1 VQRRLYNPLKIFI
14 LISVAILLCLL
25 RINVRAAPTL
35 EIGDDAPSFTLP
47 DNQDRQRSL
56 GEFKSQWIVLYFYP
70 KDDTP
75 GCTAEA
81 CHFRDDF
88 KLLESLGAQ
97 VVGISV
103 DDSLSHKKFAEKYK
117 LPFPLLSDA
126 SGEVADRYNALNN
139 FLVIKLAKRYTYL
152 INPQGKIAKIY
163 LSVNTSKH
171 SQEIIED
178 LKKLKE

>member
-1 VQRRLYNPLKIFI
+1 MKILI
-14 LISVAILLCLL
+14 LISFAIAFYLF
-25 RINVRAAPTL
+25 RVNVMAAPIL
-35 EIGDDAPSFTLP
+35 KIGDDAPTFTLP
-47 DNQDRQRSL
+47 DSQGNQISL
-56 GEFKSQWIVLYFYP
+56 NDFKGKWIVLYFYP

-75 GCTAEA
+75 GCTTEA

-88 KLLESLGAQ
+88 KLLESLGAK
-97 VVGISV
+97 VIGISI
-103 DDSLSHKKFAEKYK
+103 DDSFSHKKFAEKYN

-126 SGEVADRYNALNN
+126 SGEVASRYGALNN

-163 LSVNTSKH
+163 LSVDTSKH

-178 LKKLKE
+178 LKILK

>member
-1 VQRRLYNPLKIFI
+1 MKIFI
-14 LISVAILLCLL
+14 LISLAIAFYLF
-25 RINVRAAPTL
+25 RVNVMAAPIL
-35 EIGDDAPSFTLP
+35 KIGDDAPSFTLP
-47 DNQDRQRSL
+47 DSQGNQINSND
-56 GEFKSQWIVLYFYP
+56 FKGKWIVLYFYP

-88 KLLESLGAQ
+88 KLLESLGAK
-97 VVGISV
+97 VIGISI
-103 DDSLSHKKFAEKYK
+103 DDSFSHKKFAEKYN

-126 SGEVADRYNALNN
+126 SGEVASRYGALNN

-163 LSVNTSKH
+163 LSVDTSKH
-171 SQEIIED
+171 SQEIIDD
-178 LKKLKE
+178 LKVLKE

>member
-1 VQRRLYNPLKIFI
+1 MKIFI
-14 LISVAILLCLL
+14 VICVGIFIYLF
-25 RINVRAAPTL
+25 RINIMAAPTL
-35 EIGDDAPSFTLP
+35 KPGDDAPNFSLP
-47 DNQDRQRSL
+47 DNQGRQVNL
-56 GEFKSQWIVLYFYP
+56 NDFKGKWVVLYFYP

-75 GCTAEA
+75 GCTTEA

-88 KLLESLGAQ
+88 KLLENLGAQ
-97 VVGISV
+97 VVGMSI
-103 DDSLSHKKFAEKYK
+103 DDSFSHKKFAEKYN

-126 SGEVADRYNALNN
+126 SGEVASLYGALNN

-163 LSVNTSKH
+163 LSVDTSKH

>member
-1 VQRRLYNPLKIFI
+1 MKILI
-14 LISVAILLCLL
+14 LISFAIAFYLF
-25 RINVRAAPTL
+25 RVNVMAAPIL
-35 EIGDDAPSFTLP
+35 KIGEDAPTFTLP
-47 DNQDRQRSL
+47 DSQGNQVSL
-56 GEFKSQWIVLYFYP
+56 NDYKGKWAVLYFYP

-75 GCTAEA
+75 GCTKEA
-81 CHFRDDF
+81 CQFRDDF
-88 KLLESLGAQ
+88 KTLEALGAK
-97 VVGISV
+97 VIGISI
-103 DDSLSHKKFAEKYK
+103 DDSFSHQKFAEKYN

-126 SGEVADRYNALNN
+126 SGDVADRYGALNN

-163 LSVNTSKH
+163 LSVDTSKH

>member
-1 VQRRLYNPLKIFI
+1 MKIFI
-14 LISVAILLCLL
+14 IICVAIFIYLF
-25 RINVRAAPTL
+25 RINIMAAPIL
-35 EIGDDAPSFTLP
+35 KSGDDAPNFTLS
-47 DNQDRQRSL
+47 DNQGRQVSL
-56 GEFKSQWIVLYFYP
+56 SDFKGKWVVLYFYP

-75 GCTAEA
+75 GCTTEA

-88 KLLESLGAQ
+88 KLLENLGAQ
-97 VVGISV
+97 VVGMSI
-103 DDSLSHKKFAEKYK
+103 DDSFSHKKFAEKYN

-126 SGEVADRYNALNN
+126 SGEVASLYGALNN

-163 LSVNTSKH
+163 LSVDTSKH

>member
-1 VQRRLYNPLKIFI
+1 MKILI
-14 LISVAILLCLL
+14 LISFAIAFYLF
-25 RINVRAAPTL
+25 RVNVMASPIL
-35 EIGDDAPSFTLP
+35 KIGDDAPSFRLP
-47 DNQDRQRSL
+47 DSQGNQINSND
-56 GEFKSQWIVLYFYP
+56 FKGKWIVLYFYP

-88 KLLESLGAQ
+88 KLLESLGAK
-97 VVGISV
+97 VIGISI
-103 DDSLSHKKFAEKYK
+103 DDSFSHKKFAEKYN

-126 SGEVADRYNALNN
+126 SGEVASRYGALNN

-163 LSVNTSKH
+163 LSVDTSKH
-171 SQEIIED
+171 SQEIIDD
-178 LKKLKE
+178 LKALKE

>member
-1 VQRRLYNPLKIFI
+1 MKIFI
-14 LISVAILLCLL
+14 LISLAIAFYLF
-25 RINVRAAPTL
+25 RVNVMAAPIL
-35 EIGDDAPSFTLP
+35 KIGDDAPSFTLP
-47 DNQDRQRSL
+47 DSQGNQINSND
-56 GEFKSQWIVLYFYP
+56 FKGKWIVLYFYP

-88 KLLESLGAQ
+88 KLLESLGAK
-97 VVGISV
+97 VIGISI
-103 DDSLSHKKFAEKYK
+103 DDSFSHKKFAEKYN

-126 SGEVADRYNALNN
+126 SGEVASRYGALNN

-163 LSVNTSKH
+163 LSVDTSKH
-171 SQEIIED
+171 SQEIIDD
-178 LKKLKE
+178 LKVLKEKI

>member
-1 VQRRLYNPLKIFI
+1 M
-14 LISVAILLCLL
+14 AD
-25 RINVRAAPTL
+25 PTL
-35 EIGDDAPSFTLP
+35 KPGDDAPYFSLP
-47 DNQDRQRSL
+47 DNQGHQVNLND
-56 GEFKSQWIVLYFYP
+56 FKGKWVVLYFYP

-75 GCTAEA
+75 GCTTEA

-88 KLLESLGAQ
+88 KILENLGAQ
-97 VVGISV
+97 VVGMSI
-103 DDSLSHKKFAEKYK
+103 DDSFSHKKFAEKYN

-126 SGEVADRYNALNN
+126 SGEVASLYGALNN

-163 LSVNTSKH
+163 LSVDTSKH

>member
-1 VQRRLYNPLKIFI
+1 M
-14 LISVAILLCLL
+14 
-25 RINVRAAPTL
+25 AAPTL
-35 EIGDDAPSFTLP
+35 KPGDDAPHFSLP
-47 DNQDRQRSL
+47 DNQGRQVNL
-56 GEFKSQWIVLYFYP
+56 NDFKGKWVVLYFYP

-75 GCTAEA
+75 GCTTEA

-88 KLLESLGAQ
+88 KLLENLGAQ
-97 VVGISV
+97 VIGVSI
-103 DDSLSHKKFAEKYK
+103 DDSFSHKKFAEKYN

-126 SGEVADRYNALNN
+126 SGEVASLYGALNN

-163 LSVNTSKH
+163 LSVDTSKH
-171 SQEIIED
+171 SQQIIED

>member
-1 VQRRLYNPLKIFI
+1 MKIFI
-14 LISVAILLCLL
+14 LISFAIAFYLF
-25 RINVRAAPTL
+25 RVNVMAAPIL
-35 EIGDDAPSFTLP
+35 KIDDDAPSFSLP
-47 DNQDRQRSL
+47 DSQGSQISL
-56 GEFKSQWIVLYFYP
+56 NDFKGKWIVLYFYP

-75 GCTAEA
+75 GCTTEA

-88 KLLESLGAQ
+88 KLLESLGAK
-97 VVGISV
+97 VIGISI
-103 DDSLSHKKFAEKYK
+103 DDSFSHKKFAEKYN

-126 SGEVADRYNALNN
+126 SGEVARRYGALNN

-163 LSVNTSKH
+163 LSVDTSKH

-178 LKKLKE
+178 LKKFKEKI

>member
-1 VQRRLYNPLKIFI
+1 MKIFI
-14 LISVAILLCLL
+14 IICVAIFIYLF
-25 RINVRAAPTL
+25 RINIMAAPIL
-35 EIGDDAPSFTLP
+35 KSGDDAPNFTLP
-47 DNQDRQRSL
+47 DNQGRQVSL
-56 GEFKSQWIVLYFYP
+56 SDFKSKWVVLYFYP

-75 GCTAEA
+75 GCTTEA

-88 KLLESLGAQ
+88 KLLENLGAQ
-97 VVGISV
+97 VVGMSI
-103 DDSLSHKKFAEKYK
+103 DDSFSHKKFAEKYN

-126 SGEVADRYNALNN
+126 SGEVASLYGALNN

-163 LSVNTSKH
+163 LSVDTSKH

>member
-1 VQRRLYNPLKIFI
+1 M
-14 LISVAILLCLL
+14 
-25 RINVRAAPTL
+25 AAPIL
-35 EIGDDAPSFTLP
+35 KSGDDAPNFTLP
-47 DNQDRQRSL
+47 DNQGRQVSL
-56 GEFKSQWIVLYFYP
+56 SDFKSKWVVLYFYP

-75 GCTAEA
+75 GCTTEA

-88 KLLESLGAQ
+88 KLLENLGAQ
-97 VVGISV
+97 VVGMSI
-103 DDSLSHKKFAEKYK
+103 DDSFSHKKFAEKYN

-126 SGEVADRYNALNN
+126 SGEVASLYGALNN

-163 LSVNTSKH
+163 LSVDTSKH

-178 LKKLKE
+178 LKKLKD

>member
-1 VQRRLYNPLKIFI
+1 MKILI
-14 LISVAILLCLL
+14 LISFAIAFYLF
-25 RINVRAAPTL
+25 RVNVMAAPIL
-35 EIGDDAPSFTLP
+35 KIGDDAPSFTLP
-47 DNQDRQRSL
+47 DSQGNQINSN
-56 GEFKSQWIVLYFYP
+56 GFKGKWIVLYFYP

-75 GCTAEA
+75 GCTTEA

-88 KLLESLGAQ
+88 KLLESLGAK
-97 VVGISV
+97 VIGISI
-103 DDSLSHKKFAEKYK
+103 DDSFSHKKFAEKYN

-126 SGEVADRYNALNN
+126 SGEVARRYGALNN

-152 INPQGKIAKIY
+152 ISPQGKIAKIY
-163 LSVNTSKH
+163 LSVDTSKH

>member
-1 VQRRLYNPLKIFI
+1 MKIFI
-14 LISVAILLCLL
+14 LISLAIAFYLF
-25 RINVRAAPTL
+25 RVNVMAAPIL
-35 EIGDDAPSFTLP
+35 KIGDDAPSFTLP
-47 DNQDRQRSL
+47 DSQGNQINSND
-56 GEFKSQWIVLYFYP
+56 FKGKWIVLYFYP

-88 KLLESLGAQ
+88 KLLESLGAK
-97 VVGISV
+97 VIGISI
-103 DDSLSHKKFAEKYK
+103 DDSFSHKKFAEKYN

-126 SGEVADRYNALNN
+126 SGEVARRYGALNN

-163 LSVNTSKH
+163 LSVDTSKH
-171 SQEIIED
+171 SQEIIDD
-178 LKKLKE
+178 LKVLKE

>member
-1 VQRRLYNPLKIFI
+1 MKIFI
-14 LISVAILLCLL
+14 LISFAIAFYLF
-25 RINVRAAPTL
+25 RVNVMAAPIL
-35 EIGDDAPSFTLP
+35 KIGDDAPTFTLP
-47 DNQDRQRSL
+47 DSL
-56 GEFKSQWIVLYFYP
+56 GNQVSLNDYKGKWVVLYFYP

-75 GCTAEA
+75 GCTTEA

-88 KLLESLGAQ
+88 KSLEA
-97 VVGISV
+97 ISAKV
-103 DDSLSHKKFAEKYK
+103 IGVSIDDSFSHKKFAEKYN

-126 SGEVADRYNALNN
+126 SGEVASRYGALNN

-163 LSVNTSKH
+163 LSVDTSKH

>member
-1 VQRRLYNPLKIFI
+1 M
-14 LISVAILLCLL
+14 
-25 RINVRAAPTL
+25 
-35 EIGDDAPSFTLP
+35 
-47 DNQDRQRSL
+47 
-56 GEFKSQWIVLYFYP
+56 VLYFYP

-75 GCTAEA
+75 GCTTEA

-88 KLLESLGAQ
+88 KLLENLGAQ
-97 VVGISV
+97 VIGVSI
-103 DDSLSHKKFAEKYK
+103 DDSFSHKKFAEKYN

-126 SGEVADRYNALNN
+126 SGEVASLYGALNN

-163 LSVNTSKH
+163 LSVDTSKH

>member
-1 VQRRLYNPLKIFI
+1 MKIFI
-14 LISVAILLCLL
+14 LISLAIAFYLF
-25 RINVRAAPTL
+25 RVNVMAAPIL
-35 EIGDDAPSFTLP
+35 KIGDDAPSFTLP
-47 DNQDRQRSL
+47 DSQGNQINSND
-56 GEFKSQWIVLYFYP
+56 FKGKWIVLYFYP

-88 KLLESLGAQ
+88 KLLESLGAK
-97 VVGISV
+97 VIGISI
-103 DDSLSHKKFAEKYK
+103 DDSFSHKKFAEKYN

-126 SGEVADRYNALNN
+126 SGEVASRYGALNN

-163 LSVNTSKH
+163 FSVDTSKH
-171 SQEIIED
+171 SQEIIDD
-178 LKKLKE
+178 LKVLKEKI

>member
-1 VQRRLYNPLKIFI
+1 M
-14 LISVAILLCLL
+14 
-25 RINVRAAPTL
+25 AAPTL
-35 EIGDDAPSFTLP
+35 KPGDDAPHFSLP
-47 DNQDRQRSL
+47 DNQGLQVNLNDFR
-56 GEFKSQWIVLYFYP
+56 GKWVVLYFYP

-75 GCTAEA
+75 GCTTEA

-88 KLLESLGAQ
+88 KLLENLGAQ
-97 VVGISV
+97 VVGVSI
-103 DDSLSHKKFAEKYK
+103 DDSFSHKKFAEKYN

-126 SGEVADRYNALNN
+126 SGEVASLYGALNN

-163 LSVNTSKH
+163 LSVDTSKH